1 MNHSEMKILHLSDTH
16 GKHNL
21 LTQLPKADV
30 IVHCVDLSD
39 NGREEQVL

>member
-1 MNHSEMKILHLSDTH
+1 MNDIKMIILHLLDTH

-39 NGREEQVL
+39 NGRENEVL